1 MSDWVDVRNFDRLME
16 GYQKSSYDSTRM
28 PGLGD
33 YLQKL
38 IDQNEIIIS
47 LLNNINQKDYK

>member
-1 MSDWVDVRNFDRLME
+1 MSDWVDVRNFNQLME
-16 GYQKSSYDSTRM
+16 GYQKSSYDSTWM

-38 IDQNEIIIS
+38 IEQNEIIIS
-47 LLNNINQKDYK
+47 LLTNINQKDCK